1 MEGSIW
7 LWVGFLMF
15 VLGMLALDLGVF
27 HRKSHAIS
35 IKEATI
41 WSVVWISL
49 AMLFNLGLYF
59 FWDRISFES
68 TYSNSEAALA
78 FFTGYLI
85 EKSLS
90 VDNIF
95 VFVLLFTYFAVPA
108 AHQHRVLFW
117 GIIGALIMRGTLI
130 VVGAAL
136 LKEFHWIIY
145 VFGAFLIYTG
155 FRMANHQNEELN
167 PDQNI
172 LLKFLR
178 RIMPVTNTY
187 EGDKFFIRRAGKL
200 MATPLLIV
208 LLVVESTDLVF
219 AVDSIPAIFAVTQDA
234 FIVFTSNVFAILG
247 LRSLYFLLAG
257 VVDKFHYLKLGLS
270 VVLVFVGIKMVI
282 VDLYK
287 IPVGL
292 SLGVIAAILTTSI
305 VASLIR
311 AKRMPEL
318 EETAGYSKRP
328 ANLRDV
334 VFFYGGGP
342 PAGTHASCDVFG
354 GVWQLPVVGPTEQL
368 APWLNP
374 MQALMASCGGC
385 PPPPPCTPPGWFCPP
400 WPSPAE
406 SARTEGIPV
415 KQPTTYGNSC
425 VA

>member
-1 MEGSIW
+1 MDGSIW
-7 LWVGFLMF
+7 LWVGFILF
-15 VLGMLALDLGVF
+15 VLALLGLDLGVF
-27 HRKSHAIS
+27 HRKAHAIS

-49 AMLFNLGLYF
+49 SMLFNLGLYF
-59 FWDRISFES
+59 FWNRISFDS

-130 VVGAAL
+130 IVGAAL

-145 VFGAFLIYTG
+145 VFGVFLIYTG
-155 FRMANHQNEELN
+155 FRMANHKNDELN
-167 PDQNI
+167 PDQNV

-178 RIMPVTNTY
+178 RIMPVTTTY
-187 EGDKFFIRRAGKL
+187 EGDKFFVRRAGKL
-200 MATPLLIV
+200 MATPLLVV

-270 VVLVFVGIKMVI
+270 FVLVFVGIKMVI

-287 IPVGL
+287 IPVGI

-305 VASLIR
+305 VASIIR
-311 AKRMPEL
+311 AKRTPEL
-318 EETAGYSKRP
+318 EETAG
-328 ANLRDV
+328 
-334 VFFYGGGP
+334 
-342 PAGTHASCDVFG
+342 
-354 GVWQLPVVGPTEQL
+354 
-368 APWLNP
+368 
-374 MQALMASCGGC
+374 
-385 PPPPPCTPPGWFCPP
+385 
-400 WPSPAE
+400 
-406 SARTEGIPV
+406 
-415 KQPTTYGNSC
+415 
-425 VA
+425 